1 MSCCGKNRQALK
13 SERISATTNVRS
25 ATTMTRVSF
34 QGEYAVMLRGPHTG
48 SSYLFTPE
56 RRELD
61 VDSRDLAA
69 ILATGLFRAG

>member
-1 MSCCGKNRQALK
+1 MSCCGKNREALK
-13 SERISATTNVRS
+13 SARTSGTTGSRPAAT
-25 ATTMTRVSF
+25 TRVSY
-34 QGEYAVMLRGPHTG
+34 QGESAVLLRGPHTG

-61 VDSRDLAA
+61 VDARDLAA